1 VDHFAYQSSGAGATL
16 ACDGVDLA
24 ELAERFG
31 SPTFVYSAATIRE
44 HIARYRAAFA
54 PLNATVCY
62 AVKACNNLGVL
73 RTVASAGAGA
83 DVVSLGELERAFLAG
98 IAPADIVFAGVG
110 KREHEIR
117 AALDGRFSP
126 RLELARSPDERRA
139 IETRGAIRAFN
150 AESEQEI
157 AAISRVASELGVRA
171 RVNLRVNPDIDPQT
185 HHHTTTGTRDT
196 KFGVAIDR
204 AQEVF
209 NRARELPGVELA
221 GLHVHLGSPI
231 YSPEPYRLACE
242 AIAALMDR
250 LAARGHAITRLDLG
264 GGFGADYT
272 TGRSPSAADYAAA
285 MTPILAPAAARGV
298 EIVVEPG
305 RSIVANAG
313 VLLTRVTYTKDTG
326 DRRFLICD
334 AGMNALLRPAL
345 YQAFHFIWP
354 VRCGPTMA
362 PPSRGPDLRLPGLE
376 TVDVVGPICETA
388 DFLARRRAMP
398 PVRAGDTLAVF
409 TAGAYG
415 MSMASQYND
424 QPRPAE
430 VLVDQGRAQLV
441 RRRESFADLVACEV
455 GLAP

>member
-1 VDHFAYQSSGAGATL
+1 MDHFTYEPSSAGASL
-16 ACDGVDLA
+16 HCEGVSLA
-24 ELAERFG
+24 EVAERFG

-44 HIARYRAAFA
+44 HVARFRAAFA
-54 PLNATVCY
+54 PLNATICY

-73 RTVASAGAGA
+73 RTLASAGAGA
-83 DVVSLGELERAFLAG
+83 DVVSLGELERALLAG
-98 IAPADIVFAGVG
+98 IAPSNIVFAGVG

-126 RLELARSPDERRA
+126 RLAHARSADERRQ

-157 AAISRVASELGVRA
+157 ALISRVARELGVRA
-171 RVNLRVNPDIDPQT
+171 RVNLRVNPDIDPKT

-196 KFGVAIDR
+196 KFGVAIEQAEQVFDR
-204 AQEVF
+204 A
-209 NRARELPGVELA
+209 RDLPGVELA

-242 AIAALMDR
+242 ALAALMER
-250 LAARGHAITRLDLG
+250 LASRGHAVTRLDLG

-272 TGRSPSAADYAAA
+272 TGRSPSAADYAAV
-285 MTPILAPAAARGV
+285 MTPILAPAVARGV
-298 EIVVEPG
+298 EVVVEPG

-313 VLLTRVTYTKDTG
+313 VLLTGVTYTKDTG

-430 VLVDQGRAQLV
+430 VLIDAGKATLV
-441 RRRESFADLVACEV
+441 RRRESFADLISCETDLP
-455 GLAP
+455 G